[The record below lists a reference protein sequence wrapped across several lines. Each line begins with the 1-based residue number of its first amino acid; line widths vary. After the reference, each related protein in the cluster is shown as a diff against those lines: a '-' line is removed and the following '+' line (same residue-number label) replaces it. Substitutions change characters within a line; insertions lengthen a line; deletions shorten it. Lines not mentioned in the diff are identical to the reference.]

1 MTATNHTRGEQ
12 AVLDVLDGRAQPLS
26 AQEIFMQLRE
36 SDRPVGLATVYR
48 AIASLKDEGYLQQL
62 DLEDNQAYYQ
72 LVSHDR
78 SSHNSHHLICTS
90 CRKVL
95 PLSSCPVRDLELKLS
110 QKYDFAIER
119 HVLDFYGICADCRS

>member
-1 MTATNHTRGEQ
+1 MAATNHTRGEQ
-12 AVLDVLDGRAQPLS
+12 AVLDVLDGRSQPLS

-48 AIASLKDEGYLQQL
+48 AITSLKDGGFLQQL

-72 LVSHDR
+72 LAAQSNH
-78 SSHNSHHLICTS
+78 SSHHLICTS

-95 PLSSCPVRDLELKLS
+95 PLSSCPVSALERQLS
-110 QKYDFAIER
+110 EEYDFQIER
-119 HVLDFYGICADCRS
+119 HVLDFYGVCSTCRE